1 MRRTRFITW
10 FFLAL
15 SLGFFLLRDFRVALE
30 MPLLNWAA
38 AQFRADQEAE
48 FLNKPPPQKFPW
60 VERRFTLERYVSP
73 EELRRRAEAGDA
85 RLKAFAALHLPRE
98 EMGQDILR
106 FADQAIAADPE
117 LTWVIFS
124 LYSVDDPFAGPGAS
138 AGQVWARVER
148 LEAFDPDNAVPHLLR
163 ARLLRAA
170 RGDDWPSPR
179 DDDYVD
185 ALAAQAEWRQA
196 MQAAYASPRYDPYD
210 LRRFQLETAV
220 FRQQGWDHP
229 AVVWFTKL
237 REPFR
242 PLLFIREYGN
252 FLTQKLGPEAEAAGR
267 LDEALEHYWQAWLF
281 GERMRGQA
289 QAWMIEALVGE
300 AIQGGAVERLVP
312 ALRQAGRRQG
322 AAAVELAW
330 TQLQENRRRRAHEI
344 SLAQTRSNWSAL
356 WVNVSAGCWALF
368 LLFTLACNF
377 YLYGKRWLRPQKQGR
392 LYRTMMVA
400 QNYAPVFLFVSGLV
414 LYVSFLPYAQ
424 TFAHYMTLEEPLLD
438 LEGLIRSALPVWD
451 APWFG

>member
-38 AQFRADQEAE
+38 AQFYTEREAE

-60 VERRFTLERYVSP
+60 LERRFTLERYLSP
-73 EELRRRAEAGDA
+73 EELRRRAEVGDA

-98 EMGQDILR
+98 EMGEDILR

-117 LTWVIFS
+117 LTWLIFS

-138 AGQVWARVER
+138 AEQLWARVER
-148 LEAFDPDNAVPHLLR
+148 LEAFDPDNAAPHLLR
-163 ARLLRAA
+163 AGLLRAA
-170 RGDDWPSPR
+170 RGDDWPTY
-179 DDDYVD
+179 DEDYVE
-185 ALAAQAEWRQA
+185 ALAGEAEWRQA
-196 MQAAYASPRYDPYD
+196 MQAAYASPRYDAYD
-210 LRRFQLETAV
+210 FRRYQLETAV

-229 AVVWFTKL
+229 AVVWFTQL

-242 PLLFIREYGN
+242 NVLPIREYGSL
-252 FLTQKLGPEAEAAGR
+252 LTKKLGPEAEAAGR
-267 LDEALEHYWQAWLF
+267 PEEALELYWQAWLF
-281 GERMRGQA
+281 GQRMRGQGSP
-289 QAWMIEALVGE
+289 WVIEPLIGE

-312 ALRQAGRRQG
+312 VLRRAGRRQQ
-322 AAAVELAW
+322 AAALELAL
-330 TQLQENRRRRAHEI
+330 TQLQENSRRRAQEI
-344 SLAQTRSNWSAL
+344 YLARTRSDWSAL

-368 LLFTLACNF
+368 FFFTLACNF

-392 LYRTMMVA
+392 LFRTMMVA
-400 QNYAPVFLFVSGLV
+400 QNYAPVLLFVSGLV

-424 TFAHYMTLEEPLLD
+424 TFAHYMTLEEPPLD
-438 LEGLIRSALPVWD
+438 LERLIRSALPVWD
-451 APWFG
+451 VPWFV